1 MSEQSNKPTEPID
14 NEERL
19 EYRILCNSEHFLVL
33 HPRPKHK
40 KKREGEKEPRK
51 KGRLL
56 VKK

>member
-14 NEERL
+14 NADKL
-19 EYRILCNSEHFLVL
+19 EYRVLCNSEHFLVL
-33 HPRPKHK
+33 SPRRPM